1 MNSSM
6 KFLGLHFRAKLLG
19 KCGLGTLALLVLFLA
34 FAGAQSREQAG
45 GDDERVQELYSE
57 AKSAQAAGNLAE
69 AAARYEAIL
78 KIAPKL
84 AAAYNNLGSI
94 YLQQREFRKAAQV
107 LQRGLEIN
115 RDMPSASALLGIA
128 LYEMAEYAN
137 ARPRLESALR
147 ANPNDGNAE
156 MYLANDLIHLGEYEK
171 AAEHL
176 RTLAHREPKN
186 QEVWYLLGKVYL
198 QLSQTSLAK
207 LNEIDPN
214 SYLTHQV
221 SGEVMESMNNLDGAL
236 LEYKKAVELAPDR
249 HGTHY
254 HLGNAYWLLLMWEPA
269 KKELQAELAND
280 PQNCQAQW
288 KLGDILLEQQAEP
301 QSALEQLDKALA
313 LCPESP
319 EAHEDRGRVLLKL
332 ERYEEAAK
340 DLQKAAAA
348 DPAEPRPHFLLSQA
362 YRALGRTQEAQTE
375 MRTFSKLQEASQ
387 TAKAN
392 RAKQILE
399 NKETSPTP

>member
-1 MNSSM
+1 MKSSM
-6 KFLGLHFRAKLLG
+6 KFRRFHLRAMLLG
-19 KCGLGTLALLVLFLA
+19 DFHFGILVLLLLFPGSLN
-34 FAGAQSREQAG
+34 AQNHARAG
-45 GDDERVQELYSE
+45 GDDERVQELYAE

-128 LYEMAEYAN
+128 LYEMGEYAG
-137 ARPRLESALR
+137 ARPRLEVALR

-176 RTLAHREPKN
+176 RELAKREPKN
-186 QEVWYLLGKVYL
+186 QEAWYLLGKVYL
-198 QLSQTSLAK
+198 QLSQASLAK

-269 KKELQAELAND
+269 KKEFQAELAND

-313 LCPESP
+313 MCPESP
-319 EAHEDRGRVLLKL
+319 EAHEDRGRALLKL
-332 ERYEEAAK
+332 ERYEDAAK

-362 YRALGRTQEAQTE
+362 YRALGRTQEAQAE

-387 TAKAN
+387 AAKAN

-399 NKETSPTP
+399 NKETGPTP

>member
-1 MNSSM
+1 MKSSM
-6 KFLGLHFRAKLLG
+6 KFLQFHFRAMAR
-19 KCGLGTLALLVLFLA
+19 CGFQMGLLVLFVSFPASLR
-34 FAGAQSREQAG
+34 AQNRGQAG

-128 LYEMAEYAN
+128 LYEMGEYSGAK
-137 ARPRLESALR
+137 PRLEVALR
-147 ANPNDGNAE
+147 ANPSDGNAE

-176 RTLAHREPKN
+176 QAIAKREPKN

-269 KKELQAELAND
+269 KKEFLAELAND

-301 QSALEQLDKALA
+301 QTALEQLNKALA

-319 EAHEDRGRVLLKL
+319 EAHEDRGRALLKL

-362 YRALGRTQEAQTE
+362 YRALGRTQEAQAE
-375 MRTFSKLQEASQ
+375 MRTFSKLEEASQ
-387 TAKAN
+387 AAKAN
-392 RAKQILE
+392 RAKQILQ
-399 NKETSPTP
+399 NKETAPTP